1 MCNMYINYT
10 YNIRV
15 SNIILKFLL
24 LSVIYCNQE
33 RLLDV
38 IVNQEYHGYRY
49 IVQVIAQWLFNP
61 NVEYVVV
68 YSGIS
73 ILKMFLVHLMMYNVY
88 TIYIIN
94 T

>member
-1 MCNMYINYT
+1 MYINYT

-49 IVQVIAQWLFNP
+49 IV
-61 NVEYVVV
+61 
-68 YSGIS
+68 
-73 ILKMFLVHLMMYNVY
+73 
-88 TIYIIN
+88 
-94 T
+94 